1 MKKLIKKF
9 IPGACVNYF
18 NKLRRRVKLRQQ
30 STYEVFTDIYR
41 NNHWGSSES
50 ISGEGSMIEQTQT
63 LIIELGKLFKEKRF
77 SSILDI
83 PCGDFN
89 WMKKVD
95 LENIDYI
102 GADIVEDL
110 IEKNKKKYHD
120 RENIRFMVLN
130 LIKDPLPKSDLI
142 IVRDCLVHLSNKDVI
157 NAIKNIKSS
166 GSKYLLTTTF
176 TNLSLNSDILTGEW
190 RPLNLLCAPFNL
202 SNPLLVINE
211 NCTEGNGEYSDKSM
225 ALWEIE
231 SL

>member
-110 IEKNKKKYHD
+110 IEKNKKKIS
-120 RENIRFMVLN
+120 R
-130 LIKDPLPKSDLI
+130 
-142 IVRDCLVHLSNKDVI
+142 
-157 NAIKNIKSS
+157 
-166 GSKYLLTTTF
+166 
-176 TNLSLNSDILTGEW
+176 
-190 RPLNLLCAPFNL
+190 
-202 SNPLLVINE
+202 
-211 NCTEGNGEYSDKSM
+211 
-225 ALWEIE
+225 
-231 SL
+231 